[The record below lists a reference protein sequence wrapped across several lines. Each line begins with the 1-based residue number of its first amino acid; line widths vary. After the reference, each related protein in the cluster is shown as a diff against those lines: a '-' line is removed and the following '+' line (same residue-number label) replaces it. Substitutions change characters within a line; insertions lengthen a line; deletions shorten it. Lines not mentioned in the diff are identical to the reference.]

1 MTPEFGVIM
10 KSNVL
15 LRLNKITKR
24 FPGVIAVNNV
34 DFELKEGEVHGI
46 IGENGAGKSTLIKI
60 ITGVYQPDSGEIF
73 LNNRSVK
80 FHNPVVAHE
89 HGIAAIYQ
97 EPVIFP
103 DLNVTENLFMGHYKV
118 GANFRKVSWKYM
130 HEEAKKILE
139 SLGVDI
145 DPRSGVKGLSVG
157 KLQIIEIAKALTMN
171 TRILIMDEPTSA
183 LTYHETEELFE
194 IVRTL
199 RKRGTTFIFISHR
212 LDDIYKIADRVTIL
226 RDGRYITTKNV
237 TEVKKDELI
246 QLMVGR
252 EVSNLFPKLDVEIG
266 EEILRVE
273 NFTHLG
279 KFRDI
284 SFSLHAGEILG
295 FAGLVGAGRTE
306 VAEALFGI
314 DPPDAGKIWINNRK
328 VSIASPVEAMNF
340 GIAYLPEDRQAHGLL
355 LTMSILK
362 NITLPSLKNHAQTG
376 WIDGKAERE
385 TAEEYSGMLEV
396 KARNVFQSVSQLSGG
411 NQQKVVLA
419 KWLAIEP
426 KILILDE
433 PTKGIDVG
441 SKAYIHR
448 FMSELASRGVGI
460 IMVSSELPEI
470 IGMSDNIVVMHEG
483 RITKYI
489 PRSEANEESVLK
501 AAINE

>member
-1 MTPEFGVIM
+1 MM
-10 KSNVL
+10 KSNIL
-15 LRLNKITKR
+15 LRLHKITKK

-73 LNNRSVK
+73 LNNSSVK
-80 FHNPVVAHE
+80 FHNPVVARE

-118 GANFRKVSWKYM
+118 GSKFRKVSWKYM
-130 HEEAKKILE
+130 HEEAKRILE

-145 DPRSGVKGLSVG
+145 DPRSSVKGLSVG
-157 KLQIIEIAKALTMN
+157 KLQIIEIAKALTIN

-183 LTYHETEELFE
+183 LTYHETEELFD

-226 RDGRYITTKNV
+226 RDGRYITTKKV
-237 TEVKKDELI
+237 IEVKKDELI

-252 EVSNLFPKLDVEIG
+252 EVSNLFPKLDVKIG
-266 EEILRVE
+266 EEILKVE
-273 NFTHLG
+273 NLECLG

-284 SFSLHAGEILG
+284 SFTLHAGEILG

-314 DPPDAGKIWINNRK
+314 DPPDEGKIWVNNRE
-328 VSIASPVEAMNF
+328 VSITSPVEAMSL
-340 GIAYLPEDRQAHGLL
+340 GIAYLPEDRQSHGLL

-362 NITLPSLKNHAQTG
+362 NITLPSLKRHAQTG
-376 WIDGKAERE
+376 WIDGKAERK
-385 TAEEYSGMLEV
+385 TAEEYSGMLDV
-396 KARNVFQSVSQLSGG
+396 KARDVFQSVSQLSGG

-441 SKAYIHR
+441 SKAYIHS
-448 FMSELASRGVGI
+448 FMSELASQGVGI

>member
-1 MTPEFGVIM
+1 
-10 KSNVL
+10 
-15 LRLNKITKR
+15 
-24 FPGVIAVNNV
+24 
-34 DFELKEGEVHGI
+34 
-46 IGENGAGKSTLIKI
+46 
-60 ITGVYQPDSGEIF
+60 
-73 LNNRSVK
+73 
-80 FHNPVVAHE
+80 
-89 HGIAAIYQ
+89 
-97 EPVIFP
+97 
-103 DLNVTENLFMGHYKV
+103 
-118 GANFRKVSWKYM
+118 
-130 HEEAKKILE
+130 
-139 SLGVDI
+139 
-145 DPRSGVKGLSVG
+145 
-157 KLQIIEIAKALTMN
+157 
-171 TRILIMDEPTSA
+171 
-183 LTYHETEELFE
+183 
-194 IVRTL
+194 
-199 RKRGTTFIFISHR
+199 
-212 LDDIYKIADRVTIL
+212 VTIL
-226 RDGRYITTKNV
+226 RDGRYITTKKV
-237 TEVKKDELI
+237 TEVKKDALI

-252 EVSNLFPKLDVEIG
+252 EVNNLFPKLDVKIG
-266 EEILRVE
+266 EELLRVE
-273 NFTHLG
+273 NLGHLG

-284 SFSLHAGEILG
+284 SFTLHSGEILG

-314 DPPDAGKIWINNRK
+314 DPPDAGKLWVNNQE
-328 VSIASPVEAMNF
+328 VSIASPVDAMSL

-355 LTMSILK
+355 LTMSILQ
-362 NITLPSLKNHAQTG
+362 NITLPSLKRYAQTG

-385 TAEEYSGMLEV
+385 TAEEYSGMLDV
-396 KARNVFQSVSQLSGG
+396 KARDVFQSVSQLSGG

-448 FMSELASRGVGI
+448 FMSELSSRGVGI